1 MDDSFEPVIE
11 INKDEFTDQERRL
24 ILEVVARDEDV
35 LRQEKSR
42 IEHLQDELQQL
53 EEKGV
58 PEEDEATCGRICRR
72 CRSPLGLV
80 LNSGAL
86 CVSCSKT
93 VCKDCRVETG
103 IPSED
108 NTIPSWICTVCG
120 KIREIRAESG
130 AWFYQTTNTES
141 DPEIVKKKKK
151 KKAYGSFLMKKVFSK
166 VKRSDTVI
174 YKDPDWSEVLHKDT
188 IAEEDE
194 DNTYLVVSPS
204 SSGTMNV
211 KEGNDSTEPSST
223 SNGGQFVVASS
234 EPSTSPHL
242 NRSSSTVD
250 AHTYSTSDQTPPPK
264 PSQGLTE
271 DERNTL
277 LSIVNHNSR
286 PSSLEVTHEEL
297 MKQDTA
303 ELDNVEIKLQ
313 SEEIE
318 VHLVEDEKPE
328 DEQEAIQEEET
339 EKPSQASIYYNP
351 GDDDSSSDEEE
362 SQLEQNNE
370 ISNED
375 DENGEELTYETEQVE
390 PEIPVADEL
399 SIKEE
404 TQDDSL
410 KDIESTTVANVSD
423 RSEETI
429 ATFELKPETVNIDQD
444 VSEIIEEKTELNPF
458 ELIDDKEIDDKIES
472 STPSTLAESKST
484 TAVSENTDIVVEK
497 TINMNIEKSELPTII
512 IEDDTG
518 KVNIIPADSTDDK
531 IADQKASTPPPGQE
545 EEYLDELVAEFNQHA
560 DIGDADSI
568 GSDYSDEED
577 IAETVQVAGELLLG
591 FRYVPKEKLF
601 EVQVHKAKDLI
612 IGDSIDNS
620 TDPYVKIYLRPETK
634 RSAKRKTKVKK
645 KTLNPDFDEILSFK
659 LEYDQLISRTVAASV
674 WHSSFTQK
682 NKCLGEALI
691 SIDEYL
697 ESGFSF
703 DDPTPQWYTLKGRTI
718 KRDQVEFCGDL
729 VANIWF
735 KAPGFSPNEE
745 LGKKANPVKGSLE
758 VHCIRAQNL
767 KALHEG
773 GFSNPFCKMVLIS
786 KNSKHDKFKTHH
798 IKGTID
804 PYWDKQ
810 FSFTNVQW
818 VDLQDAVLQ
827 FSVWDVEKG
836 SSHVLLGGA
845 RLGLGRHDGQI
856 HDSFGEEVEIWQKV
870 LDYPNE
876 SKEYFIPLRSTL
888 DSVKQKAFA
897 PPMPVKIMTISQHEE
912 EKKTK
917 FGSLSNLSAKKLLN
931 ADTISLA
938 STGSMLSLYSMA
950 GGEHGN
956 LTITGEL
963 LFSVKYDDLSG
974 IFSINIEK
982 AKGLAA
988 VDAKKMTSDPYVK
1001 VYLLPDKNK
1010 TSKKKTMHRRKTIN
1024 PIWNETI
1031 KYKLSKED
1039 LLQKTLQLTIWNHDR
1054 LGKNDCLGEVQLNM
1068 KQYANTNKLNEEQPV
1083 WYTLQSPAPVVGGG
1097 ADDNIGELVLGLK
1110 YDNEQLIVTVKE
1122 AKGLTSLT
1130 PNKMP
1135 NPFVKCYL
1143 LPDKSRKSK
1152 RKTGVQKKT
1161 NNPMW
1166 NEKFTYKHVSID
1178 DLNTRAIEITVWDYD
1193 SSAHQFLGGV
1203 RLGLP
1208 EGDEPWKDSFKDE
1221 VHLWESM
1228 MNHLGIL
1235 AEYTIP
1241 LRKTMTSVK
1250 NEQMGELPSVPMIT
1264 EMNEPPKQSF
1274 ALSQPSIIQ
1283 EEIVAEGIPS
1293 MRLSLQWSENVDE
1306 VDKKKK
1312 KANKGVLKVILKEA
1326 KCLPEKP
1333 DGDVPSAY
1341 CKAILHPKK
1350 KSEKFATE
1358 TYYKSSDPKWDANI
1372 VFEDVSLEEL
1382 RTRCMEITLYD
1393 DTVETKRMD
1402 KGLHFASLRL
1412 GSGGLIEK
1420 WDDSQGPEI
1429 DLWFNVLNNPE
1440 TWNTKLIPLR
1450 VDEYP
1455 EAKPKKSSSG
1465 SFKLKNITQ
1474 GKSDTSS
1481 VPEEEFSDDETEQPA
1496 AELDRSG
1503 SESPRT
1509 SALRAMGGDAAQGVI
1524 NMMNEQ
1530 TEQTTFEAPYEGLT
1544 TISEENEIMNSVEIQ
1559 RAPSM
1564 APSITITQDVRAGD
1578 PPFAYSQSEQKENS
1592 DDDEPQFDYP
1602 IPDKSSSKK
1611 MPPQMSLLKRST
1623 SMTSIYSTDS
1633 ANVYGQVPIRG
1644 EVQFGLKYDT
1654 TTSLFEVHVFKA
1666 KGIAAVDTKKET
1678 TDPYCKV
1685 YLLPDRTK
1693 AGKKK
1698 TRTRKKTLNPEW
1710 DEILEFKINIR
1721 DLRLRTLSLTI
1732 WHQEKLGRN
1741 VFLGEVMQD
1750 MSTLL
1755 DNGSLYGTPT
1765 TNWYDLQEKAQAPT
1779 RELYRGELYISLC
1792 FEDDN
1797 FKGVREDT
1805 EDEKKKK
1812 KKKKKKDMKSNGR
1825 VNIHILKATD
1835 LPAADK
1841 DGASDPFCKVYLLP
1855 MKQSKH
1861 KRKTPV
1867 IRDTLCPVWDYRTEY
1882 DIDYEDLGDHGIE
1895 FSVWDWDRGNSNDL
1909 LGCARIG
1916 PGNNSG
1922 EWDDANGVEIEAW
1935 RHMIDN
1941 PNVWKEF
1948 KIKLRSELKSRNK
1961 KK

>member
-211 KEGNDSTEPSST
+211 K
-223 SNGGQFVVASS
+223 
-234 EPSTSPHL
+234 
-242 NRSSSTVD
+242 
-250 AHTYSTSDQTPPPK
+250 
-264 PSQGLTE
+264 
-271 DERNTL
+271 
-277 LSIVNHNSR
+277 
-286 PSSLEVTHEEL
+286 EVTHEEL

>member
-211 KEGNDSTEPSST
+211 KE
-223 SNGGQFVVASS
+223 
-234 EPSTSPHL
+234 
-242 NRSSSTVD
+242 
-250 AHTYSTSDQTPPPK
+250 
-264 PSQGLTE
+264 
-271 DERNTL
+271 
-277 LSIVNHNSR
+277 
-286 PSSLEVTHEEL
+286 
-297 MKQDTA
+297 
-303 ELDNVEIKLQ
+303 
-313 SEEIE
+313 
-318 VHLVEDEKPE
+318 
-328 DEQEAIQEEET
+328 
-339 EKPSQASIYYNP
+339 
-351 GDDDSSSDEEE
+351 
-362 SQLEQNNE
+362 
-370 ISNED
+370 
-375 DENGEELTYETEQVE
+375 
-390 PEIPVADEL
+390 
-399 SIKEE
+399 
-404 TQDDSL
+404 
-410 KDIESTTVANVSD
+410 
-423 RSEETI
+423 
-429 ATFELKPETVNIDQD
+429 
-444 VSEIIEEKTELNPF
+444 
-458 ELIDDKEIDDKIES
+458 
-472 STPSTLAESKST
+472 
-484 TAVSENTDIVVEK
+484 
-497 TINMNIEKSELPTII
+497 
-512 IEDDTG
+512 
-518 KVNIIPADSTDDK
+518 VNIIPADSTDDK